1 MTIKTD
7 SVVEFHYTLREGE
20 RQIESSQNGD
30 PMLILC
36 GHRNSLPALEE
47 AMMGKAAGDTFSV
60 TLPPEKAYGSRR
72 DDSMQRIPIKH
83 LQGAKRWKPGMLAWV
98 QTDKGNRQV
107 TVVKVGKFNADC
119 DTNHPLAGM
128 TLTFDVEIV
137 SVREATESER
147 QHGHAH
153 GRGGVEH

>member
-1 MTIKTD
+1 MTIESNT
-7 SVVEFHYTLREGE
+7 VVEFHYTLSEGD
-20 RQIESSQNGD
+20 RQIESSRDGD
-30 PMLILC
+30 PLLILC
-36 GHRNSLPALEE
+36 GHQNSLPALEG
-47 AMMGKAAGDTFSV
+47 AMMGKTAGDTFSV
-60 TLPPEKAYGSRR
+60 TLPPEKAYGAVRE
-72 DDSMQRIPIKH
+72 DAMQRIPIKH

-137 SVREATESER
+137 SERDATASEL

>member
-1 MTIKTD
+1 MTIQADT
-7 SVVEFHYTLREGE
+7 VVEFHYMLSEGE
-20 RQIESSQNGD
+20 RQIESSQGGD

-36 GHRNSLPALEE
+36 GHKNSLPALED
-47 AMMGKAAGDTFSV
+47 AMMGKVAGDTFSV

-72 DDSMQRIPIKH
+72 EDSMQRIPIKH

-98 QTDKGNRQV
+98 QTDQGNRQV

-137 SVREATESER
+137 SVRDATASEL